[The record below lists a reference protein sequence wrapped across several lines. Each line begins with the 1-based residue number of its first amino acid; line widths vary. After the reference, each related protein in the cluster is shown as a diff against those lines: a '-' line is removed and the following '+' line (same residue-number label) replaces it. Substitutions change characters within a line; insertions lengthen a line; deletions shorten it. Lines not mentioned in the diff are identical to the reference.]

1 LMVFKL
7 EEKEET
13 TVHNV
18 LNLTPVVLINFSL
31 HTYKFS
37 RRLTYFI
44 LFIEYTMRTQIF
56 LKVNLLQISIKIL

>member
-37 RRLTYFI
+37 RRLTYP
-44 LFIEYTMRTQIF
+44 LF
-56 LKVNLLQISIKIL
+56 VNHLGLLYQRYLCHLVRASLEF